1 MKEEIRKLNE
11 TLDTSQMRIKELES
25 SLYKVNIILEEEKRK
40 VQDYA
45 VKIEYLENSNVKLNE
60 KVALG
65 ENQRETIVKSIVS
78 EK

>member
-1 MKEEIRKLNE
+1 
-11 TLDTSQMRIKELES
+11 MRIKELES